1 MSHKAPK
8 NYGKA
13 TKAKATKTS
22 ATPEE
27 ERQAKRIISGIA
39 IGLAVICAALVLA
52 YHFFTK

>member
-13 TKAKATKTS
+13 SKSKATKTT
-22 ATPEE
+22 ATAEE
-27 ERQAKRIISGIA
+27 ERQATRIIGGIA

-52 YHFFTK
+52 YHFLTK